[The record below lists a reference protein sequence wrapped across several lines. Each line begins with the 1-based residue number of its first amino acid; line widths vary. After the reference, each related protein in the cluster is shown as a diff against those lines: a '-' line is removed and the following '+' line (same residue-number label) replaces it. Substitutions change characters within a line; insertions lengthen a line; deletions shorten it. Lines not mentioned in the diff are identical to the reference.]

1 VQGIIWDVDSFDQWG
16 VELGKQLG
24 KGILDRLTGETSQP
38 TDTSDSSTDHLIQLF
53 RAQ

>member
-38 TDTSDSSTDHLIQLF
+38 TDASDSSTDHLIQLF